1 LGEDE
6 KVRAGRSFA
15 DAKQRAK
22 SRGLRAKGFLALCS
36 LPFALCFILSLVTL
50 QTKKV
55 YLRTFPDDVL
65 PTRYSVG
72 ALRRAAQMQRF
83 LKELQ
88 LANGAVFNDSVSFN
102 DRVGGLELL
111 VLNHSD
117 WYKLSSFPYGLPL
130 SKTKKDPA
138 TNLYNAT
145 LFIAAD
151 YQPRLLQR
159 FDDPLLK
166 AAKSGYKA
174 PGEPREL
181 LDLLAGCEWAHAL
194 YLINQKSSEEKWSD
208 EVKVVSSFIQALKAA
223 GHDFLLSHFE
233 AWLHVQKAG
242 GEEAELSDFTYPR
255 CKMPFAK
262 MLYLQGTLGLE
273 ALQPGSQS
281 SLFQSTTDVQ

>member
-1 LGEDE
+1 
-6 KVRAGRSFA
+6 
-15 DAKQRAK
+15 
-22 SRGLRAKGFLALCS
+22 
-36 LPFALCFILSLVTL
+36 VTL

-65 PTRYSVG
+65 PMRYSVG
-72 ALRRAAQMQRF
+72 VLRRAAQMQRF

-88 LANGAVFNDSVSFN
+88 LASNGASFN
-102 DRVGGLELL
+102 DRTGGLELL
-111 VLNHSD
+111 VLNQSD
-117 WYKLSSFPYGLPL
+117 WYNLSSFPYGLPL
-130 SKTKKDPA
+130 SKTKKDPE

-166 AAKSGYKA
+166 AAKAGHKA

-181 LDLLAGCEWAHAL
+181 LDLFAGCEWAHAF
-194 YLINQKSSEEKWSD
+194 YLVNQRPSEEKWRD
-208 EVKVVSSFIQALKAA
+208 EIRIVSGFIDALKVA

-233 AWLHVQKAG
+233 TWLHVQKAG
-242 GEEAELSDFTYPR
+242 GEEADLSDFTYPR

-273 ALQPGSQS
+273 AIESNPERVRLEQGSPPRQP
-281 SLFQSTTDVQ
+281 LFIIQLKQKNG